1 MFKKV
6 CVILASICLLT
17 GCSSNEDLVKDKEAT
32 VKKEK
37 TSEVS
42 KKKTSKISNET
53 SKKENIKSST
63 ESSKDKTTK
72 NQNDSTSKQSATASS
87 KSTAKESTQT
97 TMQKV
102 ETQEKEEALITNNSS
117 ETAPSQPVQQETPAE
132 TVPVTPST
140 PPAACPGGFDPSLP
154 CDFISDGNYYFATF
168 ASEGEAFAQG
178 QYYLDQVM
186 YIGDKEI
193 TNYSVQPVY
202 RNDQDIAYYGLNL
215 WSNGM
220 MIY

>member
-6 CVILASICLLT
+6 CVILTSLCLLA
-17 GCSSNEDLVKDKEAT
+17 GCSSNEDLNKDKET
-32 VKKEK
+32 KDKDEK
-37 TSEVS
+37 TSEVT
-42 KKKTSKISNET
+42 KVKTSKVSNEKST
-53 SKKENIKSST
+53 KESSKSSAK
-63 ESSKDKTTK
+63 SSKDKPS
-72 NQNDSTSKQSATASS
+72 DSTSKETVATPNKTASKQS
-87 KSTAKESTQT
+87 NQT
-97 TMQKV
+97 TSKNT
-102 ETQEKEEALITNNSS
+102 ETPVKEEPVSTNDSS
-117 ETAPSQPVQQETPAE
+117 ASAPSLPVQPEATIE
-132 TVPVTPST
+132 TVPKVPST
-140 PPAACPGGFDPSLP
+140 PPAACPGGYDPSLP

-202 RNDQDIAYYGLNL
+202 RNDQSIAYYGLNL

>member
-6 CVILASICLLT
+6 CVILTSLCLLA
-17 GCSSNEDLVKDKEAT
+17 GCSSNEDLNKDKET
-32 VKKEK
+32 KDKDEK
-37 TSEVS
+37 TSEVT
-42 KKKTSKISNET
+42 KVKTSKVSNEKST
-53 SKKENIKSST
+53 KESSKSSAK
-63 ESSKDKTTK
+63 SSKDKPS
-72 NQNDSTSKQSATASS
+72 DSTSKETVATPNKTASKQSNQATS
-87 KSTAKESTQT
+87 KNT
-97 TMQKV
+97 
-102 ETQEKEEALITNNSS
+102 ETPVKEEPVSTNDSS
-117 ETAPSQPVQQETPAE
+117 ASAPSQPVQPEAPIE
-132 TVPVTPST
+132 TVPKVPST
-140 PPAACPGGFDPSLP
+140 PPAACPGGYDPSLP

-202 RNDQDIAYYGLNL
+202 RNDQSIAYYGLNL

>member
-6 CVILASICLLT
+6 CVILTSLCLLA
-17 GCSSNEDLVKDKEAT
+17 GCSSNEDLNKDKET
-32 VKKEK
+32 KDKDEK

-42 KKKTSKISNET
+42 KSKTSKVSNEK
-53 SKKENIKSST
+53 SKKESSKSSAK
-63 ESSKDKTTK
+63 SSKDKPS
-72 NQNDSTSKQSATASS
+72 DSTSKETVATPNKTASKQSNQNAS
-87 KSTAKESTQT
+87 KNT
-97 TMQKV
+97 
-102 ETQEKEEALITNNSS
+102 ETQVKEEPVSSNNSS
-117 ETAPSQPVQQETPAE
+117 VSVPSQPVPPQAPEE
-132 TVPVTPST
+132 TVPVAPST
-140 PPAACPGGFDPSLP
+140 PRAACPGGYDPSLP

-202 RNDQDIAYYGLNL
+202 RNDQTIAYYGLNL